1 MLRLHL
7 DGSADSTFGQ
17 NGYARWARFGNQQ
30 YVLTEMSLQDDGKI
44 VVVGYSADYDE
55 FIMRFT
61 ANGEVDLSFNGG
73 YQIVSS
79 TDYDSYYAFDI
90 EVLSSDK
97 ILIAGLY
104 YTGSFFSSNTYI
116 FLVQLNLDG
125 SFDNSFSTDGKYALG
140 GLPSEHN
147 VARAMEI
154 QPDGKIIIAGYYM
167 NPTYPEESDIYL
179 EVIRL
184 NYDKSLDS
192 TFNNTGYYRT
202 KINGNN
208 CRVMDVL
215 FTEEGK
221 IICAGYGTEGN
232 KDFSFLLQLNSDGSV
247 DNNFGSGGTWISSDT
262 TNVYF
267 RKLALNDGN
276 IYVTGEIETNPLNN
290 GLLVMGF
297 DSQGIPLTD
306 FGING
311 LMASEHTNRD
321 DVGFDIA
328 LQEDG
333 KILIVAGFSVGNAA
347 SEMAVMRILSEGIDT
362 STIELVPN
370 TSIQIFPNPI
380 HTSSLN
386 LSLNL
391 AIAGDINVDLIDIT
405 GRMCAQLMVNTYYE
419 KGAHSITLP
428 LPLTLSAGQYIL
440 TLTSAEYQYTQMLIV
455 L

>member
-1 MLRLHL
+1 M
-7 DGSADSTFGQ
+7 
-17 NGYARWARFGNQQ
+17 
-30 YVLTEMSLQDDGKI
+30 
-44 VVVGYSADYDE
+44 
-55 FIMRFT
+55 
-61 ANGEVDLSFNGG
+61 
-73 YQIVSS
+73 
-79 TDYDSYYAFDI
+79 
-90 EVLSSDK
+90 
-97 ILIAGLY
+97 
-104 YTGSFFSSNTYI
+104 
-116 FLVQLNLDG
+116 
-125 SFDNSFSTDGKYALG
+125 
-140 GLPSEHN
+140 
-147 VARAMEI
+147 
-154 QPDGKIIIAGYYM
+154 
-167 NPTYPEESDIYL
+167 
-179 EVIRL
+179 IRL

-208 CRVMDVL
+208 CRGGEL
-215 FTEEGK
+215 TEGK
-221 IICAGYGTEGN
+221 N
-232 KDFSFLLQLNSDGSV
+232 LLWNRRQKDFHSFYNKYELKILEWRMDI
-247 DNNFGSGGTWISSDT
+247 FRT